1 MTPEAISAEQ
11 RALRVPIL
19 PTTRGGYLRE
29 ARWWE
34 LEAMRPNLDYEVER
48 GEWVR
53 EGKRLVYRPGVTSR
67 AKSLQYARNMRLLAE
82 LASIYGSGTC
92 LELKARRAAAGG
104 VA

>member
-1 MTPEAISAEQ
+1 MTPDAISAEQ
-11 RALRVPIL
+11 LALRVPL
-19 PTTRGGYLRE
+19 FNKTRGDYRRT

-34 LEAMRPNLDYEVER
+34 LEAMRPNLDYEVEN

-67 AKSLQYARNMRLLAE
+67 AKSLQYARNMRWLAE
-82 LASIYGSGTC
+82 LALLYGPGTC

-104 VA
+104 GA

>member
-1 MTPEAISAEQ
+1 LTPEAISAEQ
-11 RALRVPIL
+11 LALRVPL
-19 PTTRGGYLRE
+19 FNKKRSDYRRT

-48 GEWVR
+48 GDWVR

-67 AKSLQYARNMRLLAE
+67 AKSLQYAQNMRWAAE
-82 LASIYGSGTC
+82 MASIYGPGTW

-104 VA
+104 GA